1 MICPNCGAEVPPRAK
16 ACPECGSDNQA
27 GWSEDAQSG
36 GLDVPDESF
45 DYDAYVKREFGNS
58 SPVPHGIHWF
68 WWAVALLLLISF
80 LLFWLR

>member
-1 MICPNCGAEVPPRAK
+1 MICPNCGAAVPPRAK
-16 ACPECGSDNQA
+16 ACPECGSDNQT

-36 GLDVPDESF
+36 GLDVLDESF